1 MNMAELN
8 NLDFNNAGAWPLP
21 AKLIASLIVMV
32 AVAAFGYWYDTQN
45 LLVELEGARQTEIR
59 LKEEFKS
66 KQETMANIDD
76 YRKQLE
82 ELQGMLAA
90 MLMQLPTR
98 TEMPDLL
105 EDVSNTGK
113 SNGLVFELFKPEDE
127 QPRDFYAAKPI
138 TIRARGTYHQ
148 FSEFVSSV
156 AALPRIV
163 TLQKAELAKA
173 NVNPN
178 ADKQSAG
185 NDDELTINA
194 ILQTYRYMDANEGG
208 S

>member
-1 MNMAELN
+1 MNMSELN
-8 NLDFNNAGAWPLP
+8 NLDFNNAGAWPFP
-21 AKLIASLIVMV
+21 IKIVASVIVAA
-32 AVAAFGYWYDTQN
+32 AVGAFGYWYDTQH
-45 LLVELEGARQTEIR
+45 LLTELETARQTELQ
-59 LKEEFKS
+59 LKEEFKK
-66 KQETMANIDD
+66 KQEVMANIDD

-82 ELQGMLAA
+82 ELQGLLDA

-127 QPRDFYAAKPI
+127 QPRDFYASKPI

-163 TLQKAELAKA
+163 TLQKATL
-173 NVNPN
+173 NN
-178 ADKQSAG
+178 AATGAQATTTG
-185 NDDELTINA
+185 NDELLIDAT
-194 ILQTYRYMDANEGG
+194 LQTYRYLDADESG